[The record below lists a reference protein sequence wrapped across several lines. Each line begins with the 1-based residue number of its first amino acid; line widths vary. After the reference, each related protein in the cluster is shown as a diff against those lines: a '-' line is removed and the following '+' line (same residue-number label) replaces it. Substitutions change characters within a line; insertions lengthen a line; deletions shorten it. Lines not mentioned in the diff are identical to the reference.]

1 MSENQKQEVFD
12 FQAEVKQL
20 LHILAYSLYTH
31 KEVFIREL
39 VSNASDALN
48 KINYYQLT
56 NQSEIYGADAEL
68 CVRIEFDKSENAI
81 IIKDTGIGM
90 TKNELIENL
99 GTIAKSGTRA
109 FIEKL
114 SQTGKNIND
123 IIGQFG
129 VGFYSAFIVAEKVAV
144 LTKSYIKDEPAYKWV
159 SDGAGK
165 YSIEQINK
173 KDRGTEVVVYLK
185 KDEKEF
191 LEAERVKSVIQ
202 KYSNFI
208 RYPIYI
214 ENKKVNEIEAIWT
227 KSPSQVKEEEYKEFY
242 KFIAHRY
249 DEPIFKIH
257 KVVDVPLQFS
267 MLLYCPEKNYNF
279 FGLPEK
285 EYGLSL
291 YTNKILIQEQCKD
304 IIPQYFRFMKG
315 IVDSSDIP
323 LNISR
328 ETIQN
333 NEIVRKI
340 RSIIVKSIISELQ
353 VLLNK
358 DRKKYTEFYKEYNRE
373 LKEGAHSDFE
383 NRDKLAKLLLFYSS
397 QSNEEQ
403 ITLSEYVNRKKEGQ
417 KEIYYISGADLKT
430 ISKSPYLEIFKKKG
444 VEVLYLTEAA
454 DEIVLNNLAKFEDM
468 EFKSIDAANLDFVK
482 DLKNADDD
490 TKQEEPELTKDEKK
504 DFEKFLKY
512 LKELLKD
519 KVEDVVE
526 SDRLV
531 DSPCC
536 LVNPENAM
544 SSHIQKI
551 MQMMNK
557 DMPAQKKILQV
568 NAKNEMIRNL
578 VKLYS
583 IEKDNELLKN
593 IVFQLYSNAAL
604 IDGTL
609 DDLTDTALRSFD
621 IMSEALKLKL
631 KS

>member
-242 KFIAHRY
+242 KFI
-249 DEPIFKIH
+249 D
-257 KVVDVPLQFS
+257 
-267 MLLYCPEKNYNF
+267 
-279 FGLPEK
+279 
-285 EYGLSL
+285 
-291 YTNKILIQEQCKD
+291 
-304 IIPQYFRFMKG
+304 
-315 IVDSSDIP
+315 
-323 LNISR
+323 
-328 ETIQN
+328 
-333 NEIVRKI
+333 
-340 RSIIVKSIISELQ
+340 
-353 VLLNK
+353 
-358 DRKKYTEFYKEYNRE
+358 
-373 LKEGAHSDFE
+373 
-383 NRDKLAKLLLFYSS
+383 LF
-397 QSNEEQ
+397 
-403 ITLSEYVNRKKEGQ
+403 
-417 KEIYYISGADLKT
+417 
-430 ISKSPYLEIFKKKG
+430 
-444 VEVLYLTEAA
+444 
-454 DEIVLNNLAKFEDM
+454 
-468 EFKSIDAANLDFVK
+468 
-482 DLKNADDD
+482 
-490 TKQEEPELTKDEKK
+490 
-504 DFEKFLKY
+504 
-512 LKELLKD
+512 
-519 KVEDVVE
+519 
-526 SDRLV
+526 
-531 DSPCC
+531 
-536 LVNPENAM
+536 
-544 SSHIQKI
+544 
-551 MQMMNK
+551 
-557 DMPAQKKILQV
+557 
-568 NAKNEMIRNL
+568 
-578 VKLYS
+578 
-583 IEKDNELLKN
+583 
-593 IVFQLYSNAAL
+593 
-604 IDGTL
+604 
-609 DDLTDTALRSFD
+609 
-621 IMSEALKLKL
+621 
-631 KS
+631 